1 MVFNTSKLTP
11 IKIFFCNKGIWRVPL
26 YKPIDGDYTLFVKHG
41 FTRTFTNKTLPRS
54 LKSSIAMILAN
65 DNNYLGLD
73 ENVNEFNIFAIPPYI
88 DGVWY
93 EIGWQISA
101 SWFCVC
107 MHTNQITSLKG
118 IPNETTNNSN
128 DDDDNG

>member
-1 MVFNTSKLTP
+1 MVLNTSKLTP
-11 IKIFFCNKGIWRVPL
+11 ITRVFCNKSIWRVPL
-26 YKPIDGDYTLFVKHG
+26 YKPIDGDYTLFVKQG

-73 ENVNEFNIFAIPPYI
+73 ENVNEFNIFAVPPYI
-88 DGVWY
+88 GGVWY

-128 DDDDNG
+128 DDDDDG